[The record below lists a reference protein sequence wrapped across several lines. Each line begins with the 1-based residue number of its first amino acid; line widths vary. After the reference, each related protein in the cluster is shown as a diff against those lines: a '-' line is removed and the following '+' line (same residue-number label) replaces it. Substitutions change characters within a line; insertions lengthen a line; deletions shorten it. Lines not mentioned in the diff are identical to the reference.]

1 MGPVIMTMLAAVG
14 KILLSLLTSLLT
26 EKFLKKTVIVVLEK
40 VVNKTE
46 SDLDNQILA
55 AAKEAWEDKS
65 DAP

>member
-26 EKFLKKTVIVVLEK
+26 EKFLKKTVIAVLEK